1 MLVLKV
7 RNAHGALPTALG
19 ALRCDGILRSSR
31 NGDVLYY
38 PTPVSTVYER
48 PEERVVF
55 WPQRDYNIAFVL
67 YEALWMLAGRN
78 DVKPL
83 TRYVKTFWEF
93 SDDGVILHGAYGHRW
108 RHLGGFRND
117 YDQLTPIINRLIHDP
132 DDRRCVLQIWNAYT
146 DLGLS
151 SKDVPCNLTITFQR
165 GAKGEL
171 NMAVFC
177 RSNDILFGAYFAN
190 AFHFG
195 FLLEYMASKI
205 GCPMGTYTQVS
216 VNWHGYVKTIKSVE
230 DLHGSMSYNNPYAT
244 GEIIPARL
252 SGELD
257 LDIHSLLHEADTG
270 TFGRSYR
277 ADWAMAAQ
285 AVLWAHQIHRVE
297 QPPEKFDAALGV
309 LDSSGVHP
317 NTDWIV
323 SMRQWIQ
330 RRQAK
335 WLTQG

>member
-1 MLVLKV
+1 MLVLRV
-7 RNAHGALPTALG
+7 RDVHEALPIAIDR
-19 ALRCDGILRSSR
+19 LRWDGVLRSSR

-67 YEALWMLAGRN
+67 YEALWMLAGRD

-83 TRYVKTFWEF
+83 TRYVKTFSEF
-93 SDDGVILHGAYGHRW
+93 SDDGETLHGAYGMRW
-108 RHLGGFRND
+108 RRPSWDTF
-117 YDQLTPIINRLIHDP
+117 YDQKKVIIDRLKENP
-132 DDRRCVLQIWNAYT
+132 EDRRCVLQMWNAEM
-146 DLGLS
+146 DLGANT
-151 SKDVPCNLTITFQR
+151 KDAPCNTAVTFQR
-165 GAKGEL
+165 GPKGEL
-171 NMAVFC
+171 NMVVFC

-205 GCPMGTYTQVS
+205 GCPIGTYTQVS

-257 LDIHSLLHEADTG
+257 PDIHSLLHEADTG

-323 SMRQWIQ
+323 SMRQWLQ
-330 RRQAK
+330 RRQTK
-335 WLTQG
+335 WLEKS